1 METAEFRR
9 GIAAEGDLSMNG
21 LSRWFAWGPGGY
33 SLGTAMIAVC
43 IILFGVAFSF
53 YAASSLEQ
61 REYKDWTDRARSDA
75 YRLTEFATLA
85 LNQGE
90 VSVNVMSERV
100 HGTSAPLTQ
109 DALAAAVRNSL
120 RHSDTVRFDSVLYA
134 ARERAVGEAPS
145 EKFVVTTV
153 SGANTPLLSGAS
165 LSKIPAMHEAAVS
178 AFRMGERVVLGSP
191 FESDDG
197 WPTLTLAVRTD
208 LKDREGVLIA
218 VFDLLT
224 FFESFL
230 TSVAPDGLVLRLGV
244 KAAGQMDEEPLI
256 GHGMPLPNAV
266 ETFVVPIA
274 YGETVWRYS
283 WDMLPGYEGG
293 RDESLGTIVRF
304 GGAGLFVVVGL
315 LIAVLLQVNR
325 RITLAVRS
333 RTEELARARDQAE
346 IANRTKSEFLANMS
360 HELRT
365 PLNSVIGFAEVL
377 ESQVMGPE
385 SWEQYRDY
393 ASDIRQSGRHLL
405 SLINDILDL
414 SKAEAGHLELDES
427 YIGPEAAIDG
437 AVRLVH
443 ERARNNGLEVKTE
456 IESGIALVRCD
467 ERRVKQILLNLLS
480 NAIKFT
486 PRGGTVTVRV
496 DTTKEGG
503 IRFQVC
509 DTGIGMRP
517 SDIPLAMTKFQ
528 QLDNA
533 PQEELPGTGLGLPLA
548 DNLAKL
554 HNAKLEIAS
563 ELGRGTVV
571 SLVFGPERVG
581 QPDEV
586 LRGTTPT

>member
-1 METAEFRR
+1 M
-9 GIAAEGDLSMNG
+9 DG
-21 LSRWFAWGPGGY
+21 LSNWLPWRPGGY
-33 SLGTAMIAVC
+33 SLGTAAIAVC
-43 IILFGVAFSF
+43 IILFGVATSF

-61 REYKDWTDRARSDA
+61 REFDDWTDRARSDA

-90 VSVNVMSERV
+90 VSVSVMSERV
-100 HGTSAPLTQ
+100 HGTVSPLTEE
-109 DALAAAVRNSL
+109 ALSAVIRKSL
-120 RHSDTVRFDSVLYA
+120 RHTDSVRFDSVIYA
-134 ARERAVGEAPS
+134 VRHHDAGALPS
-145 EKFVVTTV
+145 EQFIVTAA
-153 SGANTPLLSGAS
+153 SGTDVPLQTGMALSE
-165 LSKIPAMHEAAVS
+165 IPAVHQAASS
-178 AFRMGERVVLGSP
+178 AFRLVGRVVLGSP
-191 FESDDG
+191 FESADG
-197 WPTLTLAVRTD
+197 WPTLTLAARTD
-208 LKDREGVLIA
+208 VNGKEGVLIA

-244 KAAGQMDEEPLI
+244 KIAGRDGEEPLI
-256 GHGMPLPNAV
+256 GHGLPLPNAV
-266 ETFVVPIA
+266 QTFEVPIA

-293 RDESLGTIVRF
+293 RDESLGTIVRY

-315 LIAVLLQVNR
+315 LIALLLQVNR

-365 PLNSVIGFAEVL
+365 PLNSVIGFAEIL

-385 SWEQYRDY
+385 SWQQYREY
-393 ASDIRQSGRHLL
+393 AADIRQSGRHLL

-427 YIGPEAAIDG
+427 YIEPEAAIEG

-443 ERARNNGLEVKTE
+443 ERARNNGLEIETE
-456 IESGIALVRCD
+456 IENGIALVRCD

-486 PRGGTVTVRV
+486 PRGGMVTVRA
-496 DTTKEGG
+496 DTTAEGG
-503 IRFQVC
+503 VRFQVC

-548 DNLAKL
+548 DNLARL
-554 HNAKLEIAS
+554 HDAKLEISS

-571 SLVFGPERVG
+571 SLIFGPDRVG
-581 QPDEV
+581 HADDV
-586 LRGTTPT
+586 LGRAG